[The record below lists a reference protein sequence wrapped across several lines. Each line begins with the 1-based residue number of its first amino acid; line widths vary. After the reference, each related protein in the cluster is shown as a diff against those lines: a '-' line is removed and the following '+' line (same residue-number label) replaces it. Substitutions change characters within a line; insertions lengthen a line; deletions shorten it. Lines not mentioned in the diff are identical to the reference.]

1 MKTTIGGKFWLE
13 KDKEGIFSLGLT
25 EGFVEQIGIIW
36 NTAPRMTEEIKI
48 GQTFLSFESSRML
61 MSLRS
66 PMAGKI
72 VEWNEDLIDTPNEIT
87 CDSFLIRIKPCD
99 AEPVIQ
105 F

>member
-36 NTAPRMTEEIKI
+36 NTDPRMTEEVKV
-48 GQTFLSFESSRML
+48 GQIFLSFESSRML

-66 PMAGKI
+66 PMSGKI
-72 VEWNEDLIDTPNEIT
+72 IEWNEDLIDAPNEMT